1 MCLGDYLPHSY
12 LSSALTQDVVP
23 LAGNLEMACLFLQI
37 CRRDSIVVKD
47 GRVQSSLELTTK
59 ETRRQNVRWN
69 NLWPW
74 DPLLVSVEQRYQMDF
89 LVSKKSQFFF
99 PTLQPMVLKHPHFF
113 SFFLNWENVCI
124 FSDTRT
130 GSFMSCTKE
139 RHFAQQPWFSV
150 STSPFRIT
158 RLKGKPCCG
167 LEKGFSTAW
176 RRQRSCFSTLLKSH
190 PQGKSPLSW
199 EEVCLRSPWDLLSAF

>member
-1 MCLGDYLPHSY
+1 MKQLVTMRSAPCVCGTKVPNGFSGFKENPVLLPNPAAH
-12 LSSALTQDVVP
+12 
-23 LAGNLEMACLFLQI
+23 G
-37 CRRDSIVVKD
+37 
-47 GRVQSSLELTTK
+47 
-59 ETRRQNVRWN
+59 
-69 NLWPW
+69 
-74 DPLLVSVEQRYQMDF
+74 
-89 LVSKKSQFFF
+89 
-99 PTLQPMVLKHPHFF
+99 LKTSTFF

-199 EEVCLRSPWDLLSAF
+199 EEVCLCSPWDLLSAF